1 MIKTLILFGVR
12 NDMFDGRYLYLF
24 IGNIASWVFNDYLVP
39 VSLFLQ
45 AFHHYKIHLNVVC
58 FSCMFYLHIDCKGKQ
73 IRIIQFF
80 FSQEDQEGHWREC
93 LMVCMSWLFGRPFCC
108 QNIFYMYIPWFKISL
123 LNGNLIFK
131 LIEIQ
136 TSAV

>member
-1 MIKTLILFGVR
+1 MICLMVGICI
-12 NDMFDGRYLYLF
+12 YLLEMLHHGF
-24 IGNIASWVFNDYLVP
+24 SMIIWLVP

-58 FSCMFYLHIDCKGKQ
+58 FSCMFYLHIDCKGKPCW
-73 IRIIQFF
+73 IYIWIHNFF
-80 FSQEDQEGHWREC
+80 FLKKIKRGIGESASWFAC
-93 LMVCMSWLFGRPFCC
+93 LGYLVDHFVVK
-108 QNIFYMYIPWFKISL
+108 NIFYMYIPWFKISL

-136 TSAV
+136 KSAV